1 MAAAQASKIRQEQ
14 DLPKSVR
21 LQIVESWIDPEM
33 VEQKVLVLERKG
45 LVLVGVN
52 IARHMVDMFV

>member
-14 DLPKSVR
+14 DSPKSVR

-33 VEQKVLVLERKG
+33 VEQKVVALERKG
-45 LVLVGVN
+45 TVLVAVR
-52 IARHMVDMFV
+52 IARHMVDMWA